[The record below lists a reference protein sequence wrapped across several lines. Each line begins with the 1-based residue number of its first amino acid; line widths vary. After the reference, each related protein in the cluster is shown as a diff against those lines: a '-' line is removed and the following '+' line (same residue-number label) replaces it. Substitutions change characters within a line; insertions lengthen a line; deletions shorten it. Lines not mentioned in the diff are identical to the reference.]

1 MPDKF
6 SFNLAVRNIARE
18 RKWTIKKT
26 AWFCGV
32 PISTLQQLMES
43 KHTYISTIE
52 KYAAKFNMT
61 TIVFIE
67 KGQQEITTSEKT
79 SKAII
84 RPVTRQSGGTCNAHE
99 K

>member
-6 SFNLAVRNIARE
+6 SFSLAVRKIARE

-32 PISTLQQLMES
+32 STSTLQTLMCS

-52 KYAAKFNMT
+52 KYAAKFNMS
-61 TIVFIE
+61 TILFIQ
-67 KGQQEITTSEKT
+67 KGQ
-79 SKAII
+79 SKW
-84 RPVTRQSGGTCNAHE
+84 
-99 K
+99 

>member
-1 MPDKF
+1 MAEQF
-6 SFNLAVRNIARE
+6 SFNLAVRKVARE

-32 PISTLQQLMES
+32 SVSTLRQLMNS

-52 KYAAKFNMT
+52 KYAAKFNMS

-67 KGQQEITTSEKT
+67 KGQQ
-79 SKAII
+79 
-84 RPVTRQSGGTCNAHE
+84 QW
-99 K
+99 

>member
-1 MPDKF
+1 MNQHF
-6 SFNLAVRNIARE
+6 SFDLAVRKVARE

-32 PISTLQQLMES
+32 SVSTLRQLMNS

-52 KYAAKFNMT
+52 KYAAKFNMS

-67 KGQQEITTSEKT
+67 KGQQ
-79 SKAII
+79 
-84 RPVTRQSGGTCNAHE
+84 QW
-99 K
+99 

>member
-1 MPDKF
+1 MNQHF
-6 SFNLAVRNIARE
+6 SFDLAVRKVARE

-32 PISTLQQLMES
+32 SVSTLRQLMNS

-52 KYAAKFNMT
+52 KYAAKFNMS

-67 KGQQEITTSEKT
+67 KGQ
-79 SKAII
+79 
-84 RPVTRQSGGTCNAHE
+84 RQW
-99 K
+99 

>member
-6 SFNLAVRNIARE
+6 SFNLAVREIARE

-32 PISTLQQLMES
+32 SISTLRQLMES

-61 TIVFIE
+61 TIVFIQ
-67 KGQQEITTSEKT
+67 KGQPEITEEN
-79 SKAII
+79 
-84 RPVTRQSGGTCNAHE
+84 RQ